1 MNETMTENNADLQ
14 WQNEEYMRCL
24 RLLMQY
30 DYTRTA
36 EIMNVEKQIYAALKQ
51 NPENVNGLIVLM
63 QEQIMLGN
71 HQRAKALAYKIW
83 EIGGHLTVETENL
96 YIQNLINIGL
106 IEMAGV
112 LLNPRFE
119 NMNENIFS
127 FYPSML
133 KYAIASGDSFLIEK
147 INLTNLSA
155 PSRQMLVD
163 FLNVN
168 RQLNYTEHFSNLQKQ
183 LYAQNKEV
191 MLSYDINLYNDRGFT
206 DMEIVLYVS
215 NDILDVN
222 QHYEKME
229 MQVISYCAVKKIKRL
244 NNLCFLIRPI
254 SAHPALL
261 NRPA

>member
-1 MNETMTENNADLQ
+1 MMENNTDLQ
-14 WQNEEYMRCL
+14 WQNDEYMRCL
-24 RLLMQY
+24 RLLQQY
-30 DYTRTA
+30 DYSRTA
-36 EIMNVEKQIYAALKQ
+36 EIMEVEKQIYAVLKQ

-112 LLNPRFE
+112 LLKTRFD
-119 NMNENIFS
+119 NISENIFS
-127 FYPSML
+127 FYPVML
-133 KYAIASGDSFLIEK
+133 KYAIASGDAFLIEK
-147 INLTNLSA
+147 INAADLAA

-183 LYAQNKEV
+183 LYEQNKDI
-191 MLSYDINLYNDRGFT
+191 MLSYEINLYNDRGFT

-215 NDILDVN
+215 NDVLDVN
-222 QHYEKME
+222 KHYEKME
-229 MQVISYCAVKKIKRL
+229 MQVISYCAVKKIKRI
-244 NNLCFLIRPI
+244 NNLCFLVRPI
-254 SAHPALL
+254 SSHPALL
-261 NRPA
+261 NRQG

>member
-1 MNETMTENNADLQ
+1 MMENNTDLQ

-24 RLLMQY
+24 RLLQQY
-30 DYTRTA
+30 DYSRTA
-36 EIMNVEKQIYAALKQ
+36 EIMEVEKQIYAVLKQ

-63 QEQIMLGN
+63 QEQIMLAN

-112 LLNPRFE
+112 LLKTRFD
-119 NMNENIFS
+119 NIGENIFS
-127 FYPSML
+127 FYPVML
-133 KYAIASGDSFLIEK
+133 KYAIASGDAFLIEK
-147 INLTNLSA
+147 INAADLAA

-183 LYAQNKEV
+183 LYERNKDI
-191 MLSYDINLYNDRGFT
+191 MLSY
-206 DMEIVLYVS
+206 E
-215 NDILDVN
+215 
-222 QHYEKME
+222 
-229 MQVISYCAVKKIKRL
+229 
-244 NNLCFLIRPI
+244 
-254 SAHPALL
+254 
-261 NRPA
+261 